1 MQKKLKYAASVVLLE
16 LSKDPKSYL
25 VFCKPVSSQRHGSA
39 QIFQGEDEIRD
50 SRLKYCHI

>member
-1 MQKKLKYAASVVLLE
+1 MYAFGVVVLK

-25 VFCKPVSSQRHGSA
+25 VFCRLVSSQCHGSA
-39 QIFQGEDEIRD
+39 QIFQDEEEILD